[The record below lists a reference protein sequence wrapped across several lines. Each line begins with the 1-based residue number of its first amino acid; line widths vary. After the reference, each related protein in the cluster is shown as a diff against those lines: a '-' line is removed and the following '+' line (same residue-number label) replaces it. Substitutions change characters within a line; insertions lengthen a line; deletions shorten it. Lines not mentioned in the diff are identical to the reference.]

1 MPKYLVTFSKVHERA
16 YDVEAEEE
24 DIAINI
30 AWGKLQATDSTYSET
45 DSDWVVK
52 TCAKTTALS
61 YKDRSYI
68 RHNVSTE
75 ALRWITTRLCKE
87 TVEPD
92 TPRSRLVLS
101 VIDYVE
107 DDVVSMEAVR
117 ATNTQLSLH
126 RAAAIAKLSVDERIA
141 LGVE

>member
-1 MPKYLVTFSKVHERA
+1 MPKYLVTFTRVHERT
-16 YDVEAEEE
+16 YVVEADEE
-24 DIAINI
+24 DVAINI
-30 AWGKLQATDSTYSET
+30 AWGKLQANDSTDSET
-45 DSDWVVK
+45 DSDWSVK
-52 TCAKTTALS
+52 TGAKTNTLACE
-61 YKDRSYI
+61 DRSYI

-92 TPRSRLVLS
+92 TPRSLLVLS
-101 VIDYVE
+101 VINFVE
-107 DDVVSMEAVR
+107 DDVVSMDAVR